1 VLTLLLLL
9 AQMPSDHP
17 PTEGKTAPPAE
28 DLIGKLDATPGLKEK
43 DKPFEIAASLGRL
56 YFGAGRYADA
66 QLFYAQA
73 LAKADAPRA
82 LYLAQKKALGSKPLP
97 EKKPSGCDVKENV
110 SMADA
115 METTKK
121 FIAAKDTAMAVACLD
136 IALAPAREAEV
147 LLGNARFL
155 SRDIKGALEAYE
167 NALKLNEL
175 NVDARYARAAVWLDT
190 QGDNVEVLKNVKT
203 ELERVL
209 ADAPNFAK
217 ATNAKR
223 LLKRTEAAIEKGGLT
238 RVGVTGEEIAALA
251 PPRLPGQAPV
261 LSKETMDAFQNAPR
275 TPEMEANFVKL
286 VEGAEDALAKG
297 NFQEALDGYKQVMP
311 YQPDNARLRA
321 GMAWTMVKLNRQPM
335 ADNVWRVASSSPEAI
350 DALGDRLKAKG
361 DEAGAKALWQRLRE
375 TVPEYAP
382 KLEGK

>member
-1 VLTLLLLL
+1 V
-9 AQMPSDHP
+9 
-17 PTEGKTAPPAE
+17 
-28 DLIGKLDATPGLKEK
+28 
-43 DKPFEIAASLGRL
+43 
-56 YFGAGRYADA
+56 
-66 QLFYAQA
+66 
-73 LAKADAPRA
+73 KA
-82 LYLAQKKALGSKPLP
+82 
-97 EKKPSGCDVKENV
+97 
-110 SMADA
+110 
-115 METTKK
+115 
-121 FIAAKDTAMAVACLD
+121 
-136 IALAPAREAEV
+136 
-147 LLGNARFL
+147 
-155 SRDIKGALEAYE
+155 
-167 NALKLNEL
+167 
-175 NVDARYARAAVWLDT
+175 
-190 QGDNVEVLKNVKT
+190 

-209 ADAPNFAK
+209 NDAPNFAK
-217 ATNAKR
+217 AANAKR

-238 RVGVTGEEIAALA
+238 KVGVTGEEIAALA
-251 PPRLPGQAPV
+251 PPRQPGQAPV
-261 LSKETMDAFQNAPR
+261 LSKETMEAFQNAPR

-335 ADNVWRVASSSPEAI
+335 ADNVWRVASSNPEQI